1 MSQRCFSMNRRRW
14 FIHLVLRALSH
25 RKGRTALLLAV
36 LAMASS
42 LATALGIVSFSMGKR
57 VAEEV
62 RKYGANLVII
72 PETARLD
79 VGSGGLNFGV
89 ISEPAYLRQRQ
100 VEDALSRSGI
110 KTERSFHLR
119 GALHWKNAD
128 IMVEGVDFIDI
139 RRLFPWWQLK
149 GTWPAA
155 GETVVGNDL
164 ASGLGLKLGDTLE
177 LAGKAHIVRLRISGI
192 VSSGGEEDG
201 MLFLS
206 LPELQQALD
215 LEGQLTLV
223 RLMVTAG
230 GDSLRKSATALQ
242 ILLPSSKVNEVRQ
255 TARTSEGLLAKVK
268 LLMIMVTAVVL
279 ISAGSSVAGT
289 MSTMVLERSKEIG
302 LMKAMGGTRWEV
314 MRIFCGEA
322 ALLGILGGLAGYL
335 FGSAIAQFITK
346 TVFSAS
352 AEFIPW
358 FVCISLGVSLFLAL
372 LGSVGP
378 MISVFRLDPVRSLR
392 GE

>member
-1 MSQRCFSMNRRRW
+1 M
-14 FIHLVLRALSH
+14 
-25 RKGRTALLLAV
+25 LLLAV

-42 LATALGIVSFSMGKR
+42 LATALGIVSSSMGKR

-72 PETARLD
+72 PESARLD

-89 ISEPAYLRQRQ
+89 ISEPSYLHQHQ
-100 VEDALSRSGI
+100 VEDTLAQSGL
-110 KTERSFHLR
+110 KAERSFHLR
-119 GALHWKNAD
+119 GALRWKD
-128 IMVEGVDFIDI
+128 SDLMVEGVNFFDI

-149 GTWPAA
+149 GAWPEA
-155 GETVVGNDL
+155 GETVIGNDL
-164 ASGLGLKLGDTLE
+164 ATRLKLKPGDTME
-177 LAGKAHIVRLRISGI
+177 LAGKNQAVRLRVSGI

-201 MLFLS
+201 LLFLA
-206 LPELQQALD
+206 LPELQQALGLD
-215 LEGQLTLV
+215 GQLSLV

-230 GDSLRKSATALQ
+230 GDSLKKSASALQ
-242 ILLPSSKVNEVRQ
+242 ELLPGAKVSEVRQ

-268 LLMIMVTAVVL
+268 LLMLMVTAVVL
-279 ISAGSSVAGT
+279 VSAGSSVAGT
-289 MSTMVLERSKEIG
+289 MSTTVLERGKEIG

-314 MRIFCGEA
+314 LLIFCGEA
-322 ALLGILGGLAGYL
+322 VMLGVLGGIAGYL
-335 FGSAIAQFITK
+335 FGSVIAQFITR

-358 FVCISLGVSLFLAL
+358 FAGISLGVSLFLAL

-378 MISVFRLDPVRSLR
+378 MISVFKLDPVRSLR

>member
-1 MSQRCFSMNRRRW
+1 MHRRRW
-14 FIHLVLRALSH
+14 LLQLVLRALAH
-25 RKGRTALLLAV
+25 RKGRTVLLLAV

-42 LATALGIVSFSMGKR
+42 LATALGIVSYSMEKR

-62 RKYGANLVII
+62 RKYGANLIVL
-72 PETARLD
+72 PESARLD

-89 ISEPAYLRQRQ
+89 VTEPAFLQQRQ
-100 VEDALSRSGI
+100 VEDALARSGL
-110 KTERSFHLR
+110 KAERSFHLR
-119 GALHWKNAD
+119 GALHWKDAD
-128 IMVEGVDFIDI
+128 LMAEGVNFADV
-139 RRLFPWWQLK
+139 RRLFSWWQLR

-155 GETVVGNDL
+155 GETVIGLDL
-164 ASGLGLKLGDTLE
+164 ATRLGLKPGDTME
-177 LAGKAHIVRLRISGI
+177 LAGKAQTVRLRISGI

-201 MLFLS
+201 LLFLA
-206 LPELQQALD
+206 LPELQQALGLD
-215 LEGQLTLV
+215 GQLTLA

-230 GDSLRKSATALQ
+230 GNSLSKSAAALQ
-242 ILLPSSKVNEVRQ
+242 LLLPTAKVSEVRQ

-279 ISAGSSVAGT
+279 VSAGSSVAGT
-289 MSTMVLERSKEIG
+289 MSTTVLERGKEIG

-314 MRIFCGEA
+314 MLIFCGEA
-322 ALLGILGGLAGYL
+322 AMLGILGGLAGYL
-335 FGSAIAQFITK
+335 FGSVIAQFITR

-358 FVCISLGVSLFLAL
+358 FAGISLGVSLFLAL
-372 LGSVGP
+372 LGSLGP
-378 MISVFRLDPVRSLR
+378 MISVFKLDPVRSLR

>member
-1 MSQRCFSMNRRRW
+1 MHRRRW
-14 FIHLVLRALSH
+14 LLQLVLRALAH

-42 LATALGIVSFSMGKR
+42 LATALGIVSYSMEKR

-62 RKYGANLVII
+62 RKYGANLII
-72 PETARLD
+72 SPESARLD

-89 ISEPAYLRQRQ
+89 ITEPAYLQQRK
-100 VEDALSRSGI
+100 VEGTLAQSGL
-110 KTERSFHLR
+110 KAEHSFHLR
-119 GALHWKNAD
+119 GALHWKDAD
-128 IMVEGVDFIDI
+128 LMVEGVNFSDI

-149 GTWPAA
+149 GDWPAA
-155 GETVVGNDL
+155 GEAVVGTDL
-164 ASGLGLKLGDTLE
+164 AARLKFKPGDTLE
-177 LAGKAHIVRLRISGI
+177 LVGKAQTVRLRISGT

-201 MLFLS
+201 LLFLA
-206 LPELQQALD
+206 LPELQQALGLD
-215 LEGQLTLV
+215 GQLSLV

-230 GDSLRKSATALQ
+230 DDSLKKSAAALQ
-242 ILLPSSKVNEVRQ
+242 LLLPSAKVNEVRQ

-268 LLMIMVTAVVL
+268 LLMFMVTAVVL
-279 ISAGSSVAGT
+279 VSAGSSVAGT
-289 MSTMVLERSKEIG
+289 MSTTVLERGKEIG

-314 MRIFCGEA
+314 MLIFCGEA
-322 ALLGILGGLAGYL
+322 AMLGILGGFAGYL
-335 FGSAIAQFITK
+335 FGSTIAQFITR

-358 FVCISLGVSLFLAL
+358 FAGISLAVSLFLAL
-372 LGSVGP
+372 LGSIGP
-378 MISVFRLDPVRSLR
+378 MISVFKLDPVRSLR

>member
-1 MSQRCFSMNRRRW
+1 MHRRRW
-14 FIHLVLRALSH
+14 LLQLVLRALAH

-42 LATALGIVSFSMGKR
+42 LATALGIVSYSMEKR

-62 RKYGANLVII
+62 RKYGANLII
-72 PETARLD
+72 SPESARLD

-89 ISEPAYLRQRQ
+89 ITEPAYLQQRK
-100 VEDALSRSGI
+100 VEDTLAQSGL
-110 KTERSFHLR
+110 KAEHSFHLR
-119 GALHWKNAD
+119 GALHWKDAD
-128 IMVEGVDFIDI
+128 LMVEGVNFSDI

-149 GTWPAA
+149 GDWPAA
-155 GETVVGNDL
+155 GEAVVGTDL
-164 ASGLGLKLGDTLE
+164 AARLKFKPGDTLE
-177 LAGKAHIVRLRISGI
+177 LVGKAQTVRLRISGT

-201 MLFLS
+201 LLFMA
-206 LPELQQALD
+206 LPELQQALGLD
-215 LEGQLTLV
+215 GQLSLV

-230 GDSLRKSATALQ
+230 DDSLKKSAAALQ
-242 ILLPSSKVNEVRQ
+242 LLLPSAKVNEVRQ

-268 LLMIMVTAVVL
+268 LLMFMVTAVVL
-279 ISAGSSVAGT
+279 VSAGSSVAGT
-289 MSTMVLERSKEIG
+289 MSTTVLERGKEIG

-314 MRIFCGEA
+314 MLIFCGEA
-322 ALLGILGGLAGYL
+322 AMLGILGGFAGYL
-335 FGSAIAQFITK
+335 FGSTIAQFITR

-358 FVCISLGVSLFLAL
+358 FAGISLGVSLFLAL
-372 LGSVGP
+372 LGSIGP
-378 MISVFRLDPVRSLR
+378 MISVFKLDPVRSLR

>member
-1 MSQRCFSMNRRRW
+1 MHRRRW
-14 FIHLVLRALSH
+14 LFQLVFRALVY
-25 RKGRTALLLAV
+25 RRGRTVLLLAV

-42 LATALGIVSFSMGKR
+42 LATALGIVSFSMEKR

-62 RKYGANLVII
+62 RKYGANLIII
-72 PETARLD
+72 PESARLD

-89 ISEPAYLRQRQ
+89 IAEPAYLMQRE
-100 VEDALSRSGI
+100 VEEVLGRSGL
-110 KTERSFHLR
+110 KAERSFHLR

-128 IMVEGVDFIDI
+128 LMVDGVNFADI

-149 GTWPAA
+149 GNWPGA
-155 GETVVGNDL
+155 GETVVGLDL
-164 ASGLGLKLGDTLE
+164 ATRLGLKLGDVME
-177 LAGKAHIVRLRISGI
+177 LAGKAQTVRLRISGI

-201 MLFLS
+201 LLFLA
-206 LPELQQALD
+206 LPELQQALGLD
-215 LEGQLTLV
+215 GQLTLV

-230 GDSLRKSATALQ
+230 GDSLKKSAAALQ
-242 ILLPSSKVNEVRQ
+242 VLLPAAKVNEVRQ

-279 ISAGSSVAGT
+279 VSAGSSVAGT
-289 MSTMVLERSKEIG
+289 MSTTVLERGKEIG

-314 MRIFCGEA
+314 MLIFCGEA
-322 ALLGILGGLAGYL
+322 ALLGVLGGLAGYL

-346 TVFSAS
+346 TVFAAP

-358 FVCISLGVSLFLAL
+358 IACISLGVSLFLAL

-378 MISVFRLDPVRSLR
+378 MISVFKLDPVRSLR